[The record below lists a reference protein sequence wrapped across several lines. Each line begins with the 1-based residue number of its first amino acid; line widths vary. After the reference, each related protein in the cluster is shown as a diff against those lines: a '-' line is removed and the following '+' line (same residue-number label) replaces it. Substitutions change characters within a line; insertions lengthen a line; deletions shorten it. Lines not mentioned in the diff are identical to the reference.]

1 MQKTRSVDVVP
12 TNTAAAETLVVQTSA
27 AGDMQKSCT
36 HTRRTLPCRL
46 QTDVAAHPINGHA
59 FSINMTLSAWSPNG
73 FRFFCMALSLSV
85 LIVELLKSIV
95 DLVPGEMV
103 NFIVYNAY
111 GFAMFNICLYIGR
124 SVLKRKLMWFLNGF
138 LASAV
143 FLLWYASLFN
153 PGDIAYLPAVYSVEL
168 MITACVAN
176 SVRQFEHPKN
186 YEDLARFR
194 NEVIPVHLLSK
205 TTELSSIPLQASQP
219 GRRFRRARAA
229 RRSVNPM

>member
-1 MQKTRSVDVVP
+1 
-12 TNTAAAETLVVQTSA
+12 
-27 AGDMQKSCT
+27 
-36 HTRRTLPCRL
+36 
-46 QTDVAAHPINGHA
+46 
-59 FSINMTLSAWSPNG
+59 MTLSAWSPNG
-73 FRFFCMALSLSV
+73 FRFFCMALALSV

-111 GFAMFNICLYIGR
+111 GFTMFNICLYTGR

-153 PGDIAYLPAVYSVEL
+153 PGDLSYLPAVYSVEL
-168 MITACVAN
+168 LITAYVAN
-176 SVRQFEHPKN
+176 SVRRFEHPKH

-194 NEVIPVHLLSK
+194 SEVIPIHVVNK
-205 TTELSSIPLQASQP
+205 QTELSSIPLNHLNQEVSGEFDQLDA
-219 GRRFRRARAA
+219 
-229 RRSVNPM
+229 V